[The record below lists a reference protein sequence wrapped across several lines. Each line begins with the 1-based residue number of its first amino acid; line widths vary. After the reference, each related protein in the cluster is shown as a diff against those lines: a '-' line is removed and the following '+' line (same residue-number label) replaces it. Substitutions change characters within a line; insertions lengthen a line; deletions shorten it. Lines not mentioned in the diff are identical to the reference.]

1 MICFSQKSYVCSISL
16 IIVKDLSTFDEEIIT
31 MNLHEECLLKY
42 LQNPVDLFRST
53 EMLKLNNA
61 LIEKG
66 AFANLAK
73 KGQINYTANRI

>member
-1 MICFSQKSYVCSISL
+1 MFFSQKSYRCSIYL
-16 IIVKDLSTFDEEIIT
+16 IITKDLSIFDEAIIT

-42 LQNPVDLFRST
+42 LLNPVDLSRST
-53 EMLKLNNA
+53 ELLKLNNT